1 MTSEICVGI
10 VLKTTRDI
18 KEVEER
24 LRAVLSEIA
33 EDFKLSISSIY
44 DEDVIDEEIDLEGF
58 LEELESIFNE
68 LSVDE
73 DEKG

>member
-1 MTSEICVGI
+1 MSSDIYVGI